1 MSLFVTL
8 HATHSLPYSV
18 LKGWDQR
25 KLAWLM
31 FLNDQQICWQIMSG
45 GLLKVGFPW
54 FVWTCYSQTND
65 LLIRDNFGHTPPSHR
80 ISLLQ
85 FLLQASMGFRGII
98 HQRYFSW
105 SKTWLHRLGDDWIFQ
120 STRALQSKLSMV
132 WLESHPS
139 CCHRLFQF
147 SWTWHVNR
155 SKNNLASGLR
165 GSASS
170 LVPVMK
176 NKRMNCMLCI
186 KLLPTF
192 TYYFPL
198 FVDTFLK
205 NLITCMMDINALV
218 EI

>member
-1 MSLFVTL
+1 MINKYADKLWVEDCWKLASRDLFELVILRLTTYWYGIILGIHLQAIGSLYCNFFC
-8 HATHSLPYSV
+8 
-18 LKGWDQR
+18 
-25 KLAWLM
+25 KLAWV
-31 FLNDQQICWQIMSG
+31 S
-45 GLLKVGFPW
+45 V
-54 FVWTCYSQTND
+54 
-65 LLIRDNFGHTPPSHR
+65 
-80 ISLLQ
+80 
-85 FLLQASMGFRGII
+85 ASR
-98 HQRYFSW
+98 HQSRFSW

-120 STRALQSKLSMV
+120 STRALQSKLYMV

-170 LVPVMK
+170 LVPGMK

-198 FVDTFLK
+198 FLDTFLK
-205 NLITCMMDINALV
+205 NLITCMMDINAWV